1 MAKTTTAVTDKSTG
15 GYTTKVAYSGK
26 LARPK
31 TPAEMRAI
39 SLATKQME
47 TERDL
52 AKEWL
57 AALKKYEAARAEIEK
72 LTAEAESLF
81 FKTEK
86 EIDEYVLTGLLAK
99 EGYAAHLR
107 EWTDRKAHELNLING
122 VTDQEIRVNA
132 QTYADKMEVW
142 IAKADS
148 RIGISKAKTAATI
161 ADIQAEMI
169 AKSDQTYQRQQ
180 AIAKRQ
186 ATAFIRGEDM
196 DTIELM
202 ANPNRGNVAL
212 LDRFT
217 LGFGK

>member
-1 MAKTTTAVTDKSTG
+1 MAKKTATTESSTG
-15 GYTTKVAYSGK
+15 GYTTKVAYSGE

-31 TPAEMRAI
+31 TPAEMRAV

-47 TERDL
+47 TELGL

-57 AALKKYEAARAEIEK
+57 AALKKYEAARAEIEQ
-72 LTAEAESLF
+72 LTAEAEKLF

-86 EIDEYVLTGLLAK
+86 EIDEYVLSGLLAK

-107 EWTDRKAHELNLING
+107 EWTDRKAHELRLING
-122 VTDQEIRVNA
+122 VADQEIRVNA
-132 QTYADKMEVW
+132 QTYADKLEIWV
-142 IAKADS
+142 AKADS
-148 RIGISKAKTAATI
+148 RIGISKAKTAATV
-161 ADIQAEMI
+161 ADIQAEMV

-186 ATAFIRGEDM
+186 ATAFIRGESM
-196 DTIELM
+196 DAIELM
-202 ANPNRGNVAL
+202 ASPNKGNVAL

-217 LGFGK
+217 FEFGK